1 MVGIIRIIR
10 DGEVLEETE
19 DLQYIHEKLIIY
31 DKEVKE
37 VLVSVAKYK
46 YERQ

>member
-1 MVGIIRIIR
+1 MVDIIRIIK

-19 DLQYIHEKLIIY
+19 DLQYIYEKLIVY

-37 VLVSVAKYK
+37 VLVRVGKYK

>member
-1 MVGIIRIIR
+1 MVDIIRIIR
-10 DGEVLEETE
+10 GGEVLEETE
-19 DLQYIHEKLIIY
+19 DLQEIYEKLVWY

-37 VLVSVAKYK
+37 VLVRVAKYK

>member
-1 MVGIIRIIR
+1 VVDIIRIIR
-10 DGEVLEETE
+10 GGEVLDETE

>member
-1 MVGIIRIIR
+1 VVDIIRIIR
-10 DGEVLEETE
+10 AGEVLEETE
-19 DLQYIHEKLIIY
+19 DLQYIHEKLVWY

-37 VLVSVAKYK
+37 VLVRVAKYK

>member
-1 MVGIIRIIR
+1 MVDIIRIIR

-19 DLQYIHEKLIIY
+19 DLQSIYEKLIIY

-37 VLVSVAKYK
+37 VLVRVAKYK

>member
-1 MVGIIRIIR
+1 MVDIIRIIR
-10 DGEVLEETE
+10 AGEVLEETE